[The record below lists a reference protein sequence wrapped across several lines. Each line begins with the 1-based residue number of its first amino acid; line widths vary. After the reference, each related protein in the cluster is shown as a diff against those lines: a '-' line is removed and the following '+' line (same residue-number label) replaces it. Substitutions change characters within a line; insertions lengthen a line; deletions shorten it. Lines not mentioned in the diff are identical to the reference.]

1 MRLRKSYEIC
11 LFIAGCILI
20 NYFGK
25 ALSDFFMLPLWL
37 DSVGTVFVAYVF
49 GPVCGAI
56 VGVTS
61 NIMYSLHSQA
71 SLFYGLTN
79 LVVGVTV
86 GICAKKGFLKNI
98 FGILSIAFLV
108 AVLSVLVSAPLNF
121 ILADGATGNI
131 WGDGVSGLLQELGCN
146 TEISNIVGEFYL
158 DFADKVVTMLILFMA
173 IRFFQKRKGR
183 CNKHKNNQKRVAS
196 FLLLLQ
202 LIVILVP
209 GNMVCAENNS
219 EKQEM
224 DEYDFHKYVQTVY
237 NGENGLLGGS
247 ANDIVQTKDG
257 VLWIGTYGGLY
268 RYSGNTFQWINKFD
282 SVKTVNCLYEDE
294 AGRLWIGTNDNGV
307 SICINQNI
315 SNVVKR
321 EDGLP
326 SNSVRCIVQSTE
338 GYYYV
343 GTTDGLA
350 VMRLSGGLEVYKIIP
365 DVVYA
370 DSICADKNGNVAAV
384 TDEGGLYLIHGTDI
398 IAQQTMQEEGKSYS
412 CCAFDEAGKLYVG
425 TSANTIETYQ
435 ISENRLEK
443 LSSTECGS
451 LAGINSLKISEENI
465 MFICADNGAGYM
477 TLDGEYRFIDTN
489 TFNSSIEHM
498 LIDYQGNLW
507 FVSSRLG
514 LLRLCPSV
522 FQEIYEK
529 YGLDENVVN
538 TVAKWQDC
546 MYFGTDVGLYVITE
560 NYETKS
566 EDSIEEQLK
575 GIRIRC
581 LMVDSQN
588 HLWICTSGHGIWE
601 ISETGES
608 NTYDSKTGAIG
619 DKFRSVMEMKNG
631 TIVVAGDS
639 GITFI
644 RQGKVYDTIGISDGL
659 SNPKV
664 LTLYEREDGSILAGT
679 DGNGIAV
686 IKDGSITQ
694 TLKQE
699 NGLSSDII
707 LRMVPDS
714 DSGGVFIVTG
724 NGLCYLTET
733 GNIRILDNFPYYN
746 NYDLVEGKNG
756 ELFVLSSA
764 GIYVVDKTDLLEGKE
779 VSYELLDA
787 KRGLRI
793 ELTPNSW
800 NYMDEEGNL
809 YLSGETG
816 VVCMNLNQ
824 YDISVRSY
832 RMLLKEIVIDGESY
846 PLEKGET
853 TYIPQGARRIEIN
866 LEVVNYSINDPN
878 ISVYLEGFDQ
888 EPKIMAQSEMAS
900 IVYTNLASGEYT
912 FHLAVLENR
921 TGNIIAENTYQIIK
935 EKEIYDNWW
944 FQLYV
949 VVVAVIVI
957 AYLTWMF
964 IRTQIQKTLRIQ
976 RMELEWAKNQLQMGN
991 ETILTIAKTVDAK
1004 DENTSQHS
1012 VRVSEYSVLIAK
1024 KLGYSD
1030 EACEELRK
1038 IAMLH
1043 DIGKIGIPDKVL
1055 NKPAKLSDEEYEM
1068 MKSHVTRGAEIL
1080 KNFTLIDHVADGAL
1094 YHHERWDG
1102 RGYIHGLKGEEI
1114 PLNARIIGIA
1124 DAFDAMT
1131 ANRVYRKKLDFEY
1144 VLAELK
1150 KGRGTQFDPRLVDIM
1165 LELIEDGTIDI
1176 TQIYRIKSSEV

>member
-1 MRLRKSYEIC
+1 MKLKKSYKIC
-11 LFIAGCILI
+11 LFVVGCIFC
-20 NYFGK
+20 NYVGK
-25 ALSDFFMLPLWL
+25 ALSDFFMLPLWM
-37 DSVGTVFVAYVF
+37 DAVGTVFAAYVF

-56 VGVTS
+56 VGVAS
-61 NIMYSLHSQA
+61 NIMYSLHSQE
-71 SLFYGLTN
+71 SIFYGLTN

-86 GICAKKGFLKNI
+86 GICAKKGLLKNI

-108 AVLSVLVSAPLNF
+108 AVFSVLVSVPLNF

-131 WGDGVSGLLQELGCN
+131 WGDGVAGFLQELGCN

-158 DFADKVVTMLILFMA
+158 DFVDKLVSMLILFMA
-173 IRFFQKRKGR
+173 IYFFQKRKGR
-183 CNKHKNNQKRVAS
+183 SNKNNQKRSIS
-196 FLLLLQ
+196 FLLLLPF
-202 LIVILVP
+202 IVILLP
-209 GNMVCAENNS
+209 GNKVYAENNT
-219 EKQEM
+219 EKQET
-224 DEYDFHKYVQTVY
+224 EGYDFHKYVQTVY
-237 NGENGLLGGS
+237 NRKNGLLGGS

-257 VLWIGTYGGLY
+257 VLWIGTYSGLY
-268 RYSGNTFQWINKFD
+268 RYSGNTFQWINKYD

-294 AGRLWIGTNDNGV
+294 AGRLWIGSNDNGV
-307 SICINQNI
+307 SICINQHI
-315 SNVVKR
+315 SNVVNR
-321 EDGLP
+321 DEGLP

-338 GYYYV
+338 GDYYV
-343 GTTDGLA
+343 GTTDSLA

-370 DSICADKNGNVAAV
+370 ESICADKNGNIAAV

-398 IAQQTMQEEGKSYS
+398 IAQQTMQKEREIYS
-412 CCAFDEAGKLYVG
+412 CCTFDETGKLYVG
-425 TSANTIETYQ
+425 TSANTIDIYQ
-435 ISENRLEK
+435 ISGNRLEK
-443 LSSTECGS
+443 LSSIECGS
-451 LAGINSLKISEENI
+451 LAGINSLKISEEDI

-529 YGLDENVVN
+529 YDLDEKVVN
-538 TVAKWQDC
+538 TVAKWQGQ
-546 MYFGTDVGLYVITE
+546 MYFGTDVGIYVISE
-560 NYETKS
+560 NREAKP
-566 EDSIEEQLK
+566 EDVIEEKLK

-581 LMVDSQN
+581 LKVDSQN
-588 HLWICTSGHGIWE
+588 HLWICTSGQGIWE
-601 ISETGES
+601 ISETGEI
-608 NTYDSKTGAIG
+608 NIYDSKTGAIG

-631 TIVVAGDS
+631 TIAVAGDS

-644 RQGKVYDTIGISDGL
+644 RQGKVNDTIGISDGL

-664 LTLYEREDGSILAGT
+664 LTLCEREDGSILAGT

-699 NGLSSDII
+699 NGLNSEII
-707 LRMVPDS
+707 LRMVPDTEN
-714 DSGGVFIVTG
+714 GGVFIVSG

-733 GNIRILDNFPYYN
+733 GSIQILDNFPYYN

-779 VSYELLDA
+779 VSYELLDE
-787 KRGLRI
+787 KRGMRI

-816 VVCMNLNQ
+816 VICMNLNQ

-832 RMLLKEIVIDGESY
+832 RMLLKEIGVDGENY
-846 PLEKGET
+846 PVEKGEPI
-853 TYIPQGARRIEIN
+853 YIPRGAHRIEIN
-866 LEVVNYSINDPN
+866 PEVVNYSINDPY

-888 EPKIMAQSEMAS
+888 KPKIMAQSEMTD
-900 IVYTNLASGEYT
+900 IVYTNLTSGEYI

-949 VVVAVIVI
+949 IVVAVIVM
-957 AYLTWMF
+957 AYLIWMF

-991 ETILTIAKTVDAK
+991 ETILTIARTVDAK

-1012 VRVSEYSVLIAK
+1012 VRVSDYSVLIAK
-1024 KLGYSD
+1024 KIGYSD

-1080 KNFTLIDHVADGAL
+1080 KNFTLIDHVSDGAL

-1102 RGYIHGLKGEEI
+1102 RGYNHGLKGEEI

-1131 ANRVYRKKLDFEY
+1131 ANRVYRRKLDFEY
-1144 VLAELK
+1144 VLEEMK
-1150 KGRGTQFDPRLVDIM
+1150 KGKGTQFDPKLVDIM

-1176 TQIYRIKSSEV
+1176 TQIYRKKSGEV